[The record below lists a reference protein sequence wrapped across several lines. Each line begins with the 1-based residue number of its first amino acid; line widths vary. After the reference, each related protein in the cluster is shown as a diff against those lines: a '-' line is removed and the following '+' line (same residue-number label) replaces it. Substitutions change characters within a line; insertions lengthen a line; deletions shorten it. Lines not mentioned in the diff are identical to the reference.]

1 MIAVIFEVWPAQGQ
15 ADEYFD
21 LAANL
26 KTDLEKMDGF
36 ISVERF
42 ESLGNKRKI
51 PFSLILA

>member
-1 MIAVIFEVWPAQGQ
+1 MIAVIFEVWPSQVQ

-42 ESLGNKRKI
+42 ESV
-51 PFSLILA
+51 AMCMVD